1 MSICKGYTALIK
13 AAWNGNVEIVK
24 NLIAHGANVNKKQH
38 WGKIIMLWRYRF
50 LSLIKLKDNWGDMY
64 MTYSTLEIFSMYTF

>member
-1 MSICKGYTALIK
+1 MIK

-38 WGKIIMLWRYRF
+38 WGKLIMLWRYRF
-50 LSLIKLKDNWGDMY
+50 LS
-64 MTYSTLEIFSMYTF
+64 

>member
-38 WGKIIMLWRYRF
+38 WGRLHNYVVEIYVFKFDKI
-50 LSLIKLKDNWGDMY
+50 KG
-64 MTYSTLEIFSMYTF
+64 